1 MREERMEKIIEK
13 ITHLARRKTK
23 KVNIEE
29 VKYNFEKMEK
39 YKFLNLKKMLEEAG
53 FKKIFKSMP

>member
-1 MREERMEKIIEK
+1 MEKIIEK
-13 ITHLARRKTK
+13 KTPLARRKTID
-23 KVNIEE
+23 IEE

-53 FKKIFKSMP
+53 FKKIFKSMA

>member
-13 ITHLARRKTK
+13 KTPLARRKTID
-23 KVNIEE
+23 IEE

-53 FKKIFKSMP
+53 FKKIFKSMA

>member
-1 MREERMEKIIEK
+1 MEKIIEK

-39 YKFLNLKKMLEEAG
+39 YKFLNLKKLLEEAG